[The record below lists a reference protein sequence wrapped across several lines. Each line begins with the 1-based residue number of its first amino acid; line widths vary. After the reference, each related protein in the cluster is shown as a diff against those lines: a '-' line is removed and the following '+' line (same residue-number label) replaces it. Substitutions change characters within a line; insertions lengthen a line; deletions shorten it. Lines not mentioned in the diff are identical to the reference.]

1 MKILLPTDGSEYSET
16 AAQFLTRLNLSQD
29 DEITILHVISDD
41 PFQDKEDYYYARIK
55 EIKRSIASNILD
67 SALNILKSVPAKIKT
82 ALMDGYPDKCILEAA
97 VDSNADIIVMG
108 PKRLKGI
115 KSRIVGSVTKSV
127 SISSS
132 KPALIIKPPQNEP
145 ADKMK
150 ILFAT
155 DGSDYAEKAG
165 ETLSLI
171 PFHDNTEITIIHVIT
186 PAFYDIPDRFMEKI
200 EVSVREDLKKYRS
213 MELQE
218 SQKILARTAEY
229 LSNKFSNIERLT
241 TMGDPSEEILN
252 AANEIKADIIV
263 VGSKGMKGFRGVVE
277 SLSRYI
283 LSVAD
288 CSVLIGKTE
297 GFS

>member
-16 AAQFLTRLNLSQD
+16 AAQFLTRLNLSRN

-67 SALNILKSVPAKIKT
+67 SALNILKSVPAQIKT
-82 ALMDGYPDKCILEAA
+82 VLMDGYPDKCILEAA

-132 KPALIIKPPQNEP
+132 KPALIIKPPQKEP

>member
-82 ALMDGYPDKCILEAA
+82 VLMDGYPDKCILEAA

-132 KPALIIKPPQNEP
+132 KPALIIKPPRKEP

-200 EVSVREDLKKYRS
+200 ETSVREDLKKYRS

-218 SQKILARTAEY
+218 SQKILARTAES
-229 LSNKFSNIERLT
+229 LSGKFSNIEKLT
-241 TMGDPSEEILN
+241 MMGDPSEEILN

-297 GFS
+297 GVS

>member
-41 PFQDKEDYYYARIK
+41 PFQDKEDYYYTRIK

-132 KPALIIKPPQNEP
+132 KPALIIKPPQEEP

>member
-16 AAQFLTRLNLSQD
+16 AAQFLTRLNLSRN

-67 SALNILKSVPAKIKT
+67 SALNILKFVPAQIKT
-82 ALMDGYPDKCILEAA
+82 VLMDGYPDNCILEAA

-132 KPALIIKPPQNEP
+132 KPALIIKPPQKEP

-218 SQKILARTAEY
+218 SQKILARTAQY

-288 CSVLIGKTE
+288 CSVLIGKT
-297 GFS
+297 

>member
-16 AAQFLTRLNLSQD
+16 AAQFLTRLNLSRN

-67 SALNILKSVPAKIKT
+67 SALNILKSVPAQIKT
-82 ALMDGYPDKCILEAA
+82 VLMDGYPDKCILEAA

-132 KPALIIKPPQNEP
+132 KPALIIKPPQEKP

>member
-16 AAQFLTRLNLSQD
+16 AVQFLTRLNLSRN

-82 ALMDGYPDKCILEAA
+82 VLMDGYPDKCILEAA
-97 VDSNADIIVMG
+97 VDSNTDIIVMG

-132 KPALIIKPPQNEP
+132 KPALIIKPPQEEP

-288 CSVLIGKTE
+288 CSVLIGKTK

>member
-16 AAQFLTRLNLSQD
+16 AAQFLTRLNLSRN

-67 SALNILKSVPAKIKT
+67 SALNILKSVPAQIKT
-82 ALMDGYPDKCILEAA
+82 VLMDGSPDKCILEAA

-132 KPALIIKPPQNEP
+132 KPALIIKPPQEEP
-145 ADKMK
+145 SDKMK

-200 EVSVREDLKKYRS
+200 EASVRQDLKKYRS

>member
-16 AAQFLTRLNLSQD
+16 AAQFLTRLNLSRN

-82 ALMDGYPDKCILEAA
+82 VLMDGYPDKCILEAA

-132 KPALIIKPPQNEP
+132 KPALIIKPPQKEP

-200 EVSVREDLKKYRS
+200 DASVREDLKKYRS

>member
-1 MKILLPTDGSEYSET
+1 MKILLTTDGSEYSET
-16 AAQFLTRLNLSQD
+16 AAQFLTRLNLSRN
-29 DEITILHVISDD
+29 DEITLLHVISDD

-55 EIKRSIASNILD
+55 EIKRSVASYIID
-67 SALNILKSVPAKIKT
+67 SVLNILKSVPAQIKT
-82 ALMDGYPDKCILEAA
+82 VLLDGSPDKCILEAA

-132 KPALIIKPPQNEP
+132 KPVLIIKPPQEEP
-145 ADKMK
+145 SDKMK

-165 ETLSLI
+165 EILSLI
-171 PFHDNTEITIIHVIT
+171 PFHDNTEIAIIHVIT
-186 PAFYDIPDRFMEKI
+186 PAFYDIPDRFMEKT
-200 EVSVREDLKKYRS
+200 EASVREDLKKYRS
-213 MELQE
+213 MDLQE

-297 GFS
+297 GVS

>member
-16 AAQFLTRLNLSQD
+16 AAQFLTRLNLSRN

-82 ALMDGYPDKCILEAA
+82 VLMDGYPDKCILEAA
-97 VDSNADIIVMG
+97 VDSNVDIIVMG

-132 KPALIIKPPQNEP
+132 KPALIIKPPQEEP

-165 ETLSLI
+165 ETLSLV

>member
-16 AAQFLTRLNLSQD
+16 AAQFLTRLNLSRN

-67 SALNILKSVPAKIKT
+67 SALNILKSVPAQIKT
-82 ALMDGYPDKCILEAA
+82 VLMDGYPDKCILEAA

-132 KPALIIKPPQNEP
+132 KPALIIKPPRKEP
-145 ADKMK
+145 GDKMK

>member
-16 AAQFLTRLNLSQD
+16 AAQFLTRLNLSRN
-29 DEITILHVISDD
+29 DEIIILHVISDD
-41 PFQDKEDYYYARIK
+41 PFQDKEDYYYAKIK

-82 ALMDGYPDKCILEAA
+82 VLMDGYPDKCILAAA
-97 VDSNADIIVMG
+97 VDSNTDIIVMG

-132 KPALIIKPPQNEP
+132 KPALIIKPPQKEP

-165 ETLSLI
+165 KTLSLI

-200 EVSVREDLKKYRS
+200 EASVREDLKKYRS

-229 LSNKFSNIERLT
+229 LSGKFSNIERLT
-241 TMGDPSEEILN
+241 MMGDPSEEILN

-297 GFS
+297 GVS

>member
-16 AAQFLTRLNLSQD
+16 AAQFLTRLNLSRN

-67 SALNILKSVPAKIKT
+67 SALNILKSVPAQIKT
-82 ALMDGYPDKCILEAA
+82 VLMDGYPDKCILEAA

-108 PKRLKGI
+108 PKRLKDI

-132 KPALIIKPPQNEP
+132 KPALIIKPPLEEP
-145 ADKMK
+145 TDKMK

-186 PAFYDIPDRFMEKI
+186 PAFYDIPDRFMKKI
-200 EVSVREDLKKYRS
+200 EASVREDLKKYRS
-213 MELQE
+213 IELRE

>member
-16 AAQFLTRLNLSQD
+16 AAQFLTRLNLSRN

-67 SALNILKSVPAKIKT
+67 SALNILKSVPAQIKT
-82 ALMDGYPDKCILEAA
+82 VFMDGSPDKCILEAA

-132 KPALIIKPPQNEP
+132 KPALIIKPPQEEP
-145 ADKMK
+145 SDKMK

-200 EVSVREDLKKYRS
+200 EASVRQDLKKYRS

-241 TMGDPSEEILN
+241 MMGDPSEEILN

>member
-16 AAQFLTRLNLSQD
+16 AAQFLTRLNLSRN

-67 SALNILKSVPAKIKT
+67 SALNILKSVPAQIKT
-82 ALMDGYPDKCILEAA
+82 VLMDGYPDKCILEAA
-97 VDSNADIIVMG
+97 VDSNADMIVMG

-132 KPALIIKPPQNEP
+132 KPALIIKPRKKDPS
-145 ADKMK
+145 DKMK

-171 PFHDNTEITIIHVIT
+171 PFYDNTEITIIHVIT

-200 EVSVREDLKKYRS
+200 EASVRVDLKKYRS

-229 LSNKFSNIERLT
+229 LSSKFSKIERLT
-241 TMGDPSEEILN
+241 MMGDPSEEILN

-288 CSVLIGKTE
+288 CSVLIGKTK
-297 GFS
+297 GLS

>member
-16 AAQFLTRLNLSQD
+16 AAQFLTRLNLSRN

-55 EIKRSIASNILD
+55 EIKRSVASNILD
-67 SALNILKSVPAKIKT
+67 SALNILKSVPAQIKT
-82 ALMDGYPDKCILEAA
+82 VLLDGSPDKCILEAA
-97 VDSNADIIVMG
+97 VNSNVDIIVMG

-132 KPALIIKPPQNEP
+132 KPALIIKPPQEEP
-145 ADKMK
+145 SDKMK

-165 ETLSLI
+165 EILSLI
-171 PFHDNTEITIIHVIT
+171 PFHDNTEIAIIHVIT
-186 PAFYDIPDRFMEKI
+186 PAFYDIPARFMEKT
-200 EVSVREDLKKYRS
+200 EASVREDLKKYRS

-218 SQKILARTAEY
+218 SQMILARTAEY
-229 LSNKFSNIERLT
+229 LSNKFSNIEKLT

-252 AANEIKADIIV
+252 AANKIKADIIV